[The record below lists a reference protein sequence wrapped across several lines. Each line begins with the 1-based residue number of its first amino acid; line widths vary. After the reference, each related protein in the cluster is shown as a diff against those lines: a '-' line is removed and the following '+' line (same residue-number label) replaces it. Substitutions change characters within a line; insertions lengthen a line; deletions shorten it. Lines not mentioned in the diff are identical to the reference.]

1 MGLQRVGLDITEQLK
16 KNNIDLGLKTFNK
29 VGIEG
34 THLYIIKTIYGK
46 HTDSIIHNC
55 EKLKA
60 FPLRSGTTKMSTL
73 STLIQDS
80 FGSHN
85 HSNQGR
91 KRKQVQI
98 GKEEVKLSLFRDDMI
113 LYIDNP
119 DDATRK

>member
-1 MGLQRVGLDITEQLK
+1 MAGFFSK
-16 KNNIDLGLKTFNK
+16 KSFIDKPTANIILSG
-29 VGIEG
+29 
-34 THLYIIKTIYGK
+34 
-46 HTDSIIHNC
+46 

-119 DDATRK
+119 DDATRKWLDFINEMGEVVGYKIYTQKSFVLYTVKMK